1 MGIDAEQEE
10 RYFQGMGN
18 PNTGHYKCPRCES
31 GKAYESEENT
41 GAMGLTLNTDGPVDP
56 TIIRATTSIVMRCFD
71 CGEKTKWFDSA
82 ETRAYKAKRDAT
94 ASTIIC
100 YVAGVIFLLAG
111 IYVIGL
117 DISGTTG
124 ATIFTFAMSAIFL
137 FFGYVSSQS

>member
-1 MGIDAEQEE
+1 
-10 RYFQGMGN
+10 MGN

-31 GKAYESEENT
+31 SKAYESEENT
-41 GAMGLTLNTDGPVDP
+41 GAMGLTLNTGGPVDP
-56 TIIRATTSIVMRCFD
+56 TIIRATTSIVMRCSD

-82 ETRAYKAKRDAT
+82 ETIAYKAKRDAT
-94 ASTIIC
+94 ASTVIC

-137 FFGYVSSQS
+137 FFGFVSSKG